1 MKKAVLISLFLV
13 LVTSLW
19 AQSSEWTEYC
29 RLQKMVRYEELSSD
43 SAYSIYYKMD
53 SIYSGIPSYLDLFSY
68 LKIAIACNKQ
78 EKMKEL
84 AFRLIRWMCFD
95 NRLFDNPKME
105 PLKQMEFWAELDS
118 LAKMHCDKRQYT
130 DYMRKLYE
138 MQISDQQCRKPLHQ
152 PLNQEERDSVW
163 QIIRQTDSLNL
174 EQLKDL
180 IELYGF
186 PTWEKVGNHYAFC
199 AWLIAQHAEPDFL
212 QYYVEQMKKAVAND
226 NASRSE
232 LAYMID
238 RDLMNR
244 DLPQLYGTQSI
255 GVYLEDNTL
264 ENRLWIVEDL
274 EQLNDRREN
283 MLLEPLDLSKIKVYD
298 EKEMFR
304 DGN

>member
-19 AQSSEWTEYC
+19 AQTPEWTEYC
-29 RLQKMVRYEELSSD
+29 RLQKIVRYEDLPSD
-43 SAYSIYYKMD
+43 SAYNIYYKMD
-53 SIYSGIPSYLDLFSY
+53 SIYSAIPLYTDLFRY
-68 LKIAIACNKQ
+68 LEKAIECNKQ

-84 AFRLIRWMCFD
+84 AFRLIRWKCFD

-118 LAKMHCDKRQYT
+118 LAKMHCDKRKYT
-130 DYMRKLYE
+130 DYMRKLYDLQ
-138 MQISDQQCRKPLHQ
+138 MSDQQCRKLLHQ

-163 QIIRQTDSLNL
+163 QIISQTDSLNL

-186 PTWEKVGNHYAFC
+186 PTWEKVGDHYAFC
-199 AWLIAQHAEPDFL
+199 AWLIAQHSEPNFL
-212 QYYVEQMKKAVAND
+212 HYYVEQMKKAVANN
-226 NASRSE
+226 NAGRSE

-244 DLPQLYGTQSI
+244 NLPQLYGTQIVS
-255 GVYLEDNTL
+255 VYLEDNMP

-274 EQLNDRREN
+274 EHLNDRREN
-283 MLLEPLDLSKIKVYD
+283 MLLEPLNLSDIELYD
-298 EKEMFR
+298 EKELFR
-304 DGN
+304 GN